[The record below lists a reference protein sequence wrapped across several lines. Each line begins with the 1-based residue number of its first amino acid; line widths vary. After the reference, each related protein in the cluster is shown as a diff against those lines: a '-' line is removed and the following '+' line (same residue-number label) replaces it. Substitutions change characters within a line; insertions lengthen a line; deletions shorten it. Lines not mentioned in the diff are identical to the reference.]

1 MSLNKRTILKQ
12 EVAEKLYPNSCSR
25 KSAMQQ
31 MRNEIKSLPKLEK
44 RLKSEVKNI
53 RLHYYTIKQLRMILE
68 NLGISFE
75 EYKHLQSKR

>member
-1 MSLNKRTILKQ
+1 MSLNKRTFLKQ
-12 EVAEKLYPNSCSR
+12 EVAEKLYPNSCNTR
-25 KSAMQQ
+25 SAMQL
-31 MRNEIKSLPKLEK
+31 MRKEIKALPKLEK
-44 RLKSEVKNI
+44 RLNSEVKNI